1 MIEFGVD
8 ENGSRVA
15 FHPAKLHTVLAGRT
29 RSGKSVTAYRIL
41 AECADVPWVRLVG
54 CDPTGILLGPA
65 AAGKPDDFAL
75 GTSPQALE
83 HAVAVLRNIE
93 NLMDVRIAKLM
104 ELGID
109 QIPAHVYTDPRVGA
123 MIVVLEEYAG
133 LLAAADKKAGEEVRR
148 IVGRLL
154 REGSKAAV
162 HVMTILQRPE
172 AAILH
177 DRAQYARAIVMAVEN
192 ADSVK
197 MLLPMSAPE
206 EVERLVSSKA
216 GRGFLME
223 AGEPLKYFRSDFV
236 EYETYAAIVR
246 EATAR
251 KPPVFSGQGA
261 DESAP
266 RQHTEGVKK

>member
-8 ENGSRVA
+8 ENGARVS
-15 FHPAKLHTVLAGRT
+15 FHPAKLSSVLAGRT

-41 AECADVPWVRLVG
+41 AECAEVSWVRLVG

-65 AAGKPDDFAL
+65 ASGKPDDFAL

-83 HAVAVLRNIE
+83 HAVAVLRNVE
-93 NLMDVRIAKLM
+93 GLMDERISKLM
-104 ELGID
+104 ELGIV

-123 MIVVLEEYAG
+123 VLVVLEEYAG

-172 AAILH
+172 AAVLH

-197 MLLPMSAPE
+197 MLLPMAAPE
-206 EVERLVSSKA
+206 EVERLVASKP
-216 GRGFLME
+216 GRGYLME
-223 AGEPLKYFRSDFV
+223 AGEPLKYFRADYV
-236 EYETYAAIVR
+236 TYETYAAIVR
-246 EATAR
+246 EASAR
-251 KPPVFSGQGA
+251 KQPVFPRQGS
-261 DESAP
+261 DESDP
-266 RQHTEGVKK
+266 RQPIEGVSS